1 MQCPW
6 SAIDLT
12 ACVGKPHRKAKR
24 TTESK
29 ASRCLASKLYGSEV
43 GLAASLSLTTIGV
56 NCRRSVILGGWRHYQ
71 ALKIWETRDPVM
83 LNLSPI
89 SASV

>member
-1 MQCPW
+1 MPMPLVD
-6 SAIDLT
+6 IGILT
-12 ACVGKPHRKAKR
+12 VCVGKPHRKLSG

-56 NCRRSVILGGWRHYQ
+56 NCRSSVILGAWRHYQ
-71 ALKIWETRDPVM
+71 AKIWETRDPVM
-83 LNLSPI
+83 
-89 SASV
+89 